1 MHRFQLRRDREG
13 GQALV
18 LMTLLLMGML
28 FMCALVFDGANALAN
43 RRVLQNA
50 ADAGALAGANLLQT
64 GTSRGCPHSGAT
76 YNAELVAR
84 DNLPDHVKQLVSGIQ
99 IACADSVSIRVTISG
114 TSPSFFAPLLGLAGG
129 GGPGTGGLPMSASA
143 TAMNGPADPGTYS
156 VALLNPGNPSWPN
169 GRQGCPSLQFG
180 GGPTVVFGNGAWV
193 NSACATGLSTSGSG
207 SVTFQRGGARVVGG
221 YYGTFNPTPLTGAAR
236 VRDPLAGLPP
246 VPTQPTISNS
256 RLVLSGTTP
265 TMLEP
270 GTYKGGIEL
279 KNQSVAL
286 LRPGI
291 YVLEGGGLSIG
302 AQSSVFSIGA
312 TTTASDATWSTLT
325 PSAWRASVCT
335 AVNCGVMIY
344 NTSGAGGV
352 GEISAGGGG
361 TMMLRPYTGSIE
373 EYKYLV
379 IWQNG
384 NPVPTSSY
392 QQPQLGL
399 GGGGRIDI
407 GGTVYA
413 PSAKVYMTGGS
424 GGSGGDAINLTL
436 QFVAWDLHLQ
446 GNASFTFQYNG
457 ETFARPTK
465 YGLIQ

>member
-18 LMTLLLMGML
+18 LMAFMLMGML
-28 FMCALVFDGANALAN
+28 FMCALVFDGANGVVN

-64 GTSRGCPHSGAT
+64 GTARGCPNSGAT
-76 YNAELVAR
+76 FNAELVAR
-84 DNLPDHVKQLVSGIQ
+84 DNLPDHVEALVSGIQ
-99 IACADSVSIRVTISG
+99 ITCADSVSIRVTISG
-114 TSPSFFAPLLGLAGG
+114 TSPSFFAPLLGLTGS
-129 GGPGTGGLPMSASA
+129 GGPGTAGLPISATA

-169 GRQGCPSLQFG
+169 GQQGCPSLQFG

-207 SVTFQRGGARVVGG
+207 TVTFESGGARVVGG
-221 YYGTFNPTPLTGAAR
+221 YYGTFNPTPVTGAAR

-246 VPTQPTISNS
+246 MPTQPTRSNS
-256 RLVLSGTTP
+256 RLVLNGTTAI
-265 TMLEP
+265 LEP

-279 KNQSVAL
+279 KSQAVAL

-291 YVLEGGGLSIG
+291 YVLEGGGLNLG
-302 AQSSVFSIGA
+302 AQSSVFSVGP
-312 TTTASDATWSTLT
+312 TTTATAATWSTLT
-325 PSAWRASVCT
+325 PTAWRASVCT
-335 AVNCGVMIY
+335 DVNCGVMIY

-352 GEISAGGGG
+352 GAISAGGGA
-361 TMMLRPYTGSIE
+361 TMMLRPYKGSIE
-373 EYKYLV
+373 EYKYLL

-384 NPVPTSSY
+384 NPIPTSSY
-392 QQPQLGL
+392 QQPQIAL
-399 GGGGRIDI
+399 GGGGRVDI

-424 GGSGGDAINLTL
+424 GGSGGDATNLTL
-436 QFVAWDLHLQ
+436 QFISWDLHMQ
-446 GNASFTFQYNG
+446 GNSSFKFHYNG
-457 ETFARPTK
+457 ENFARPTK
-465 YGLIQ
+465 YGLTQ